1 MENQMKD
8 KLKLETTVTLKLNLL
23 QKRVDQMYWDW
34 QKLSTAGQET
44 LDEIAD
50 LVGLK
55 QLNQEERDAI
65 ENESWKID

>member
-1 MENQMKD
+1 MSIK
-8 KLKLETTVTLKLNLL
+8 
-23 QKRVDQMYWDW
+23 YWDW
-34 QKLSTAGQET
+34 QRLSRAGQET

-55 QLNQEERDAI
+55 QLDQREL

>member
-1 MENQMKD
+1 MKD

-34 QKLSTAGQET
+34 QRLSRAGQET

-55 QLNQEERDAI
+55 QLNQKERVAL